1 MFKTVGTRGHAPR
14 VKWETPDSQLTISRL
29 SGAILF
35 RGGFSPHNT
44 SLAASSCLEVRILP
58 MLGGD
63 LYEIAFC
70 IDYRG
75 FVVSVPSEPRACHYL
90 NSRRLHR
97 LYETINVI
105 A

>member
-1 MFKTVGTRGHAPR
+1 VNLFLRAK
-14 VKWETPDSQLTISRL
+14 SRFSEWGIYQIPCFREPSL

-35 RGGFSPHNT
+35 RVGSAPHNT
-44 SLAASSCLEVRILP
+44 SLAASSCLEGRMLP

-97 LYETINVI
+97 LHETINGI